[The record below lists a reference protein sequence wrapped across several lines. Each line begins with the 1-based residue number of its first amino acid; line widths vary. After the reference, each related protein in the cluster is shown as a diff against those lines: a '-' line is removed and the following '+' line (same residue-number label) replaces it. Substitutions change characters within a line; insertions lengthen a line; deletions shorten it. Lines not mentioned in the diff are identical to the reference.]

1 MIGKGG
7 NSMLHLLTQNTPTDT
22 HIHMYKLVEKN
33 PHEMACNSN
42 VTVI

>member
-7 NSMLHLLTQNTPTDT
+7 NSMLHLPTQT
-22 HIHMYKLVEKN
+22 HQLIPIYTCISEKKTA
-33 PHEMACNSN
+33 HEMACNSN